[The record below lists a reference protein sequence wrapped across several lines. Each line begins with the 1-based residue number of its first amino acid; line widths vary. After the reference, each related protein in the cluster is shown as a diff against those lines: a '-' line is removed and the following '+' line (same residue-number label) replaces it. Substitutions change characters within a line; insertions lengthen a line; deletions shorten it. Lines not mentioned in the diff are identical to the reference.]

1 MDVFWTYTIQNMLLG
16 PSNVRIVSKSKALDI
31 NEKMNEK
38 APRLG
43 GGVLHITTY
52 TRRLRPKGVPFLVL
66 RYNM

>member
-1 MDVFWTYTIQNMLLG
+1 MDIFWNYTIQNMLLG

-31 NEKMNEK
+31 NEKINEK

-52 TRRLRPKGVPFLVL
+52 TRRLRSKGVPFLVF